1 MTDIVDVLIIGAGPV
16 GLNLALALNKAG
28 VKSRII
34 DSKAAPSKTSNA
46 IGINARTLE
55 IWKAMGIVDTAIEHG
70 IKLNQVKLFSGNKL
84 LNHANF
90 DSVESEFNFMLSL
103 PQAQTEQLLISELEK
118 CNTHIEWNTKLTALE
133 DTKDLVKLHLTSDNT
148 DHQINAKWVIGC
160 DGYHSKVRELAGF
173 KQECQDLSQHFIM
186 MDAKLSGDISKS
198 DVSIVFHGA
207 GVVVFIPM
215 KDNVRVM
222 AEISNDPKF
231 KDLKEGNLDIFT
243 KILNERHPGVIID
256 SVDWLSDFHIHE
268 CLVTNFRSGHV
279 FLAGDSAH
287 SHSPAGAQGMN
298 TGIQDTWNLAFK
310 LAHVVKNEASE
321 SILDTYDIERRGI
334 ANDVIKR
341 SGGITK
347 VATTNNKLIQ
357 LLRNLGVGGILS
369 IDLVRNKI
377 VNSLQQTDICY
388 TNTPLVNTDQVLYQN
403 KTKFQNIGSKW
414 YLLSKDEIPHPDLP
428 DFIEVVRNPVYWS
441 DQPLCLIRP
450 DGYIAMYADSLF
462 EISGYLVENGI
473 HQS

>member
-1 MTDIVDVLIIGAGPV
+1 MTDLVDVLIVGAGPV

-34 DSKAAPSKTSNA
+34 DSKGGPSKTSNA
-46 IGINARTLE
+46 IGVNARTLE
-55 IWKAMGIVDTAIEHG
+55 IWKSMGFVDTAINNG
-70 IKLNQVKLFSGNKL
+70 IKLHQVKLFSGNKL

-103 PQAQTEQLLISELEK
+103 PQAQTEELLISELDK
-118 CNTHIEWNTKLTALE
+118 NNTKVEWNTTLTALE
-133 DTKDLVKLHLTSDNT
+133 DTNDLVKLCLNLGN
-148 DHQINAKWVIGC
+148 QEQNINAKWVIGC
-160 DGYHSKVRELAGF
+160 DGYHSKVRDLAGF
-173 KQECQDLSQHFIM
+173 TQECHDLNQHFIM
-186 MDAKLSGDISKS
+186 MDAKLSGNISQN
-198 DVSIVFHGA
+198 DVSIVFHGS
-207 GVVVFIPM
+207 GVMVFIPM
-215 KDNVRVM
+215 KNNVRVM

-243 KILNERHPGVIID
+243 QILNERHPGVVID
-256 SVDWLSDFHIHE
+256 KVEWLSDFHIHE
-268 CLVTNFRSGHV
+268 CLASNFRSTHV
-279 FLAGDSAH
+279 FLAGDAAH

-298 TGIQDTWNLAFK
+298 TGIQDTWNLAWK
-310 LAHVVKNEASE
+310 LAHVVKHEASE
-321 SILDTYDIERRGI
+321 KILDTYNTERRGI

-377 VNSLQQTDICY
+377 VNSMQQTDICY
-388 TNTPLVNTDQVLYQN
+388 TNTPLINSAQVLYQN
-403 KTKFQNIGSKW
+403 KAKFQNIGSKW
-414 YLLSKDEIPHPDLP
+414 YLLSKDEILNPDLP
-428 DFIEVVRNPVYWS
+428 EFIEIVRNPLYWS

-462 EISGYLVENGI
+462 EISGFLIENGI
-473 HQS
+473 QKT